1 MEIITSHFNSD
12 FDSLAAMVAAQK
24 LYPEAKLV
32 FTGSQ
37 NKNVREFLSLH
48 QEVLDLIDLKQ
59 LDKSSVKRMI
69 VVDTRIASRLGEL
82 EELAEHPDIEI
93 FSFDHHPPTN
103 EDMKTAKDFYEEVG
117 ATTTILVKILIDK
130 KIPVSPFEATLFALG
145 IHEDTGSLTY
155 PTTTYED
162 AYALAFLMGQK
173 ANVNVISHFLS
184 RILSEPQRE
193 LFREL
198 LKTAHNI
205 EVKGINVLFA
215 SAEINEYIDEVSIL
229 AHRLSGLKEAGIVF
243 ILVKMNDRIH
253 IIGRSRINEV
263 DVGAVLSKLGG
274 GGHSQAASAIIKNKN
289 FPLIE
294 KEIIEELLKSM
305 HQPLIAKQIMSSP
318 VKIISASTTIQEA
331 SKLMRK
337 YGYTGLPVLENG
349 KLTGVISRRDIDK
362 ADHHGLGHAP
372 VKGFMSHRVAAVK
385 PEEPLHNIE
394 NLLTEEE
401 ISRLFVIEDADIIGI
416 ITRSDLLKALHGTDY
431 IRGTTAKP
439 ASPKFTRGDFLQR
452 IKTLLPHHLQKLLKD
467 LGNLAEETGFN
478 VYLVGGF
485 VRDMI
490 MNYPNF
496 DIDLVVEGDGIIFAE
511 NIVKKLGGRLR
522 SHRKFGTAVVILTSD
537 FRIDIASARREFYE
551 HPAALPQVELS
562 SIRQDLSR
570 RDFSINAM
578 AIALNTP
585 RFGELFDF
593 FGGQKDIE
601 KKQIRILHSLS
612 FIEDPTRIF
621 RAVRF
626 EQRYGFCMEE
636 QTEKLARKAV
646 EMELVG
652 ELTTVR
658 VRNKLILIL
667 SEEESFKAIE
677 RLDNLGVLKNIF
689 PKIKVDQNLEDNFKK
704 IKSAASK
711 IDIFFQSKSKM
722 WLVLLM
728 IMLENLSEE
737 ELKNWCAQMKF
748 RKVDTNTLING
759 IIEGPKIM
767 VVLNSDKKL
776 RNSRIYELLYDFN
789 QESLV
794 YMYSK
799 ASSNAKYRIETYI
812 TKLKDVKIEVNGK
825 DLIAMGIKPS
835 SIFNKALKKLL
846 DAKLDGLVK
855 KKEEEIEFIKN
866 EIKNSE
872 KVNIA

>member
-48 QEVLDLIDLKQ
+48 QEVLDLIDAKQ
-59 LDKSSVKRMI
+59 LDKDFVKRII
-69 VVDTRIASRLGEL
+69 VVDTRIANRLGEL
-82 EELAEHPDIEI
+82 EELVKRPDVEI

-103 EDMKTAKDFYEEVG
+103 EDIKTTKDFYEEVG

-130 KIPVSPFEATLFALG
+130 QITISPFEATLFALG

-155 PTTTYED
+155 PTTTHED
-162 AYALAFLMGQK
+162 AYALAFLMAQK
-173 ANVNVISHFLS
+173 ANVNIISHFLS

-193 LFREL
+193 LFRDL

-205 EVKGINVLFA
+205 EIKGINVLFA
-215 SAEINEYIDEVSIL
+215 SAEIDEYIDEVSVL
-229 AHRLSGLKEAGIVF
+229 AHRLSGLKEASVVF
-243 ILVKMNDRIH
+243 ILVKMKDRTH

-274 GGHSQAASAIIKNKN
+274 GGHSQAASAVTKNKN
-289 FPLIE
+289 FTDLEE
-294 KEIIEELLKSM
+294 KLIEELIVSM
-305 HQPLIAKQIMSSP
+305 HQPLVAKEIMSTP

-337 YGYTGLPVLENG
+337 YGYTGLPVLEDRR
-349 KLTGVISRRDIDK
+349 LVGVISRHDIDK

-372 VKGFMSHRVAAVK
+372 VKGFMSYRVASIK
-385 PEEPLHNIE
+385 SNESLHNIE
-394 NLLTEEE
+394 NLLTQEE
-401 ISRLFVIEDADIIGI
+401 ISRLFVVENSDVIGI
-416 ITRSDLLKALHGTDY
+416 ITRSDLLKALHGIDY
-431 IRGTTAKP
+431 IRGFKSKP
-439 ASPKFTRGDFLQR
+439 AFAKFTRGNFLERIKALLPCELQR
-452 IKTLLPHHLQKLLKD
+452 LLKE
-467 LGNLAEETGFN
+467 LGSLAEKADLN

-490 MNYPNF
+490 INCPNF
-496 DIDLVVEGDGIIFAE
+496 DVDLVVEGDGIIFAE
-511 NIVKKLGGRLR
+511 NVIKKLGGRLR
-522 SHRKFGTAVVILTSD
+522 SHRKFGTAVVILPD
-537 FRIDIASARREFYE
+537 NFRIDIASARSEFYE

-578 AIALNTP
+578 AIALNASK
-585 RFGELFDF
+585 FGELLDF

-601 KKQIRILHSLS
+601 KKQIRVLHSLS

-626 EQRYGFCMEE
+626 EQRYDFHMEE

-652 ELTTVR
+652 ELTTAR

-667 SEEESFKAIE
+667 SEEEAFRSIK
-677 RLDNLGVLKNIF
+677 RLNGLGVLKNIF
-689 PKIKVDQNLEDNFKK
+689 PGIKVNQNLEDNFKR
-704 IKSAASK
+704 IKSAIQK
-711 IDIFFQSKSKM
+711 INVCFQSKTRM
-722 WLVLLM
+722 WLISLM
-728 IMLENLSEE
+728 FLLENLSEK
-737 ELKNWCAQMKF
+737 ELKTWCSQIKF
-748 RKVDTNTLING
+748 KKTDTNILIKS
-759 IIEGPKIM
+759 IMESPKILI
-767 VVLNSDKKL
+767 VLNSNKELK
-776 RNSRIYELLYDFN
+776 NSRIYELLHGFP
-789 QESLV
+789 QESII

-799 ASSNAKYRIETYI
+799 ASSKAKQKIETYI
-812 TKLKDVKIEVNGK
+812 AELKNIKIEVNGK

-835 SIFNKALKKLL
+835 NIFNKALKNLL
-846 DAKLDGLVK
+846 DAKLNGLVK
-855 KKEEEIEFIKN
+855 TKDEELEFIKD
-866 EIKNSE
+866 EIKNLE
-872 KVNIA
+872 KVSVI